1 MEKNIL
7 IIEDEKELCFLLKNN
22 FLKQNFQV
30 DCELTLK
37 EGIHKLRSAPYQ
49 FLLLDNNLPDG
60 RGIEALPFIRS
71 YTPRLLVIVMSA
83 LGLREAALSAG
94 ADYFME
100 KPISLKEI
108 NALISSVDVH

>member
-7 IIEDEKELCFLLKNN
+7 IIEDEKELCFVLKKN
-22 FLKQNFQV
+22 FLKQNFHV
-30 DCELTLK
+30 DCELTLS
-37 EGIHKLRSAPYQ
+37 EGIHKLHSAPYQ

-60 RGIEALPFIRS
+60 RGIEALRTFRTCLPH
-71 YTPRLLVIVMSA
+71 LLVIVMSA
-83 LGLREAALSAG
+83 MELREAAMLAG

-108 NALISSVDVH
+108 NALISSAVH